1 MKTLAAI
8 AAVIFFTFSAQAA
21 ELYTENGDVIV
32 VPEGSKVYVS
42 DAPVFKFTLFSAEG
56 FDLRP
61 LTPVVEVEEVCVDGG
76 FTFGGGSEVCT
87 EEVIVEEPVEEEVEQ
102 CDSLTFGGS
111 GC

>member
-1 MKTLAAI
+1 MKTLATI

-76 FTFGGGSEVCT
+76 FTFGGSSEVCT

>member
-1 MKTLAAI
+1 MKTLTAI
-8 AAVIFFTFSAQAA
+8 AAVVFFTFSAQAA

-42 DAPVFKFTLFSAEG
+42 NAPVFKFTLFSAEG

>member
-1 MKTLAAI
+1 MKTLTAI
-8 AAVIFFTFSAQAA
+8 SAVIFFTFSAQAA

-42 DAPVFKFTLFSAEG
+42 DAPAYKFTRFDESG

-76 FTFGGGSEVCT
+76 FTFGGSSVVCT
-87 EEVIVEEPVEEEVEQ
+87 EEVIVEEPEEEAEE
-102 CDSLTFGGS
+102 CDAFTFGGS

>member
-1 MKTLAAI
+1 MKTLTAI
-8 AAVIFFTFSAQAA
+8 AAVVFFTFSAQAA

-42 DAPVFKFTLFSAEG
+42 DAPAYKFTRFDEKG

-61 LTPVVEVEEVCVDGG
+61 LTPVVEVEEVCVEDGL
-76 FTFGGGSEVCT
+76 TFGGDSEVCH
-87 EEVIVEEPVEEEVEQ
+87 EEVIVEEPEDEVEE
-102 CDSLTFGGS
+102 CGLTFGG

>member
-1 MKTLAAI
+1 MKTLIAI
-8 AAVIFFTFSAQAA
+8 AVAVFFTFSAQAA

-42 DAPVFKFTLFSAEG
+42 DAPVFKFTRFSVEG

-61 LTPVVEVEEVCVDGG
+61 LTPVVEVKEVCVDGG
-76 FTFGGGSEVCT
+76 FTFGGSSKVCT
-87 EEVIVEEPVEEEVEQ
+87 EEVIVEEPEVEQ
-102 CDSLTFGGS
+102 CDELTFGGA